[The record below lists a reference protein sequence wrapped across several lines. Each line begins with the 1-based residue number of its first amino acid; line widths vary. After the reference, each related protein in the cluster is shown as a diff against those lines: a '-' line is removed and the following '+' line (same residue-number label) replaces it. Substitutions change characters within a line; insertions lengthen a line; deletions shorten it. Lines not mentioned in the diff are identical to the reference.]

1 MGSWNHT
8 CAVTHLPV
16 SCGEEVEVI
25 MLQDVNTVAGSSLCY
40 PYSYH
45 VPLPLTFQGNYND
58 YGAVEDCEGVALGI
72 VVGSIRDKLYEME
85 VGENEYHDIAVKK
98 EGFDVNAM
106 FEADHEDRLN
116 IVNIYSGYEN
126 ESDKTKLKHIVV
138 KKEVYDKVISE
149 MTIYNWDSEAG
160 ESSDVGLD
168 FLLAG
173 KEKITADIDRIIS
186 LDGDDFEK
194 VSWMMN
200 DSIGRDTLAG
210 QFLQPSGEYRGSDN
224 PIRLMEVLMKL
235 RENKDEKY
243 DGVLENALRF
253 SMFRHF
259 IMKSRR
265 SWVVPSGLGSQDD
278 DTLAQRI
285 TAELTLKAAETIDK
299 RWDEYED

>member
-8 CAVTHLPV
+8 CSVTHLPIFE
-16 SCGEEVEVI
+16 GDEVEVI
-25 MLQDVNTVAGSSLCY
+25 MLQDVNSIAGSSLCY

-45 VPLPLTFQGNYND
+45 VPLPLTFQGRYND
-58 YGAVEDCEGVALGI
+58 YGGVEDCEGIALDII
-72 VVGSIRDKLYEME
+72 VDSIRDKLYEME
-85 VGENEYHDIAVKK
+85 LGENEYHDIAVKK
-98 EGFDVNAM
+98 EGFDVKFM
-106 FEADHEDRLN
+106 FEADHEDRLG
-116 IVNIYSGYEN
+116 IVNIYNGYEN
-126 ESDKTKLKHIVV
+126 EKPMTKLKHIVV
-138 KKEVYDKVISE
+138 RKEVYDKVVSG

-168 FLLAG
+168 YLLEG
-173 KEKITADIDRIIS
+173 KGKITSDIDRIIS
-186 LDGDDFEK
+186 LPSDAFEK

-200 DSIGRDTLAG
+200 STIGQDTLAG
-210 QFLQPSGEYRGSDN
+210 QFLQPTGEYRGSEH

-243 DGVLENALRF
+243 DAVLENAIRF

-265 SWVVPSGLGSQDD
+265 SWVIPSGLGSQDE
-278 DTLAQRI
+278 DTLAQRL
-285 TAELTLKAAETIDK
+285 TAELTLSSAKEIDS

>member
-8 CAVTHLPV
+8 CAVTYLPIV
-16 SCGEEVEVI
+16 VGEEVEVI
-25 MLQDVNTVAGSSLCY
+25 MLQDVNTIAGSSLCY
-40 PYSYH
+40 PYAYH
-45 VPLPLTFQGNYND
+45 VPLPVIFHGNYND
-58 YGAVEDCEGVALGI
+58 YGAVEDCEGIALDI

-116 IVNIYSGYEN
+116 IVNIYRGYEN
-126 ESDKTKLKHIVV
+126 EKDKTRLKHIVV
-138 KKEVYDKVISE
+138 KKKVYDTVISE
-149 MTIYNWDSEAG
+149 MTIYNWDGEAG
-160 ESSDVGLD
+160 KSSEVGMD
-168 FLLAG
+168 FLLDG
-173 KEKITADIDRIIS
+173 KEKITSDIDRIIS
-186 LDGDDFEK
+186 LDDDSFEK
-194 VSWMMN
+194 LSWMMR

-224 PIRLMEVLMKL
+224 PIRIMEVLMEL

-253 SMFRHF
+253 GMFRHF
-259 IMKSRR
+259 MMKSRR
-265 SWVVPSGLGSQDD
+265 SWVIPSGLGPQDE
-278 DTLAQRI
+278 DTFAQRLC
-285 TAELTLKAAETIDK
+285 AKLTLESAEIIDK